1 MTVPQRIHADD
12 ARDDMAMGDIGKGK
26 TQKIRKICPKKHP
39 LRELKA
45 YPVQCIKKN
54 RRLLDALS

>member
-1 MTVPQRIHADD
+1 
-12 ARDDMAMGDIGKGK
+12 MAMGDIGKGK

-54 RRLLDALS
+54 